1 MELRKILKEKILKN
15 NTVNGFA
22 DENNIRRAS
31 LTDYLNGKKDLTT
44 KVLFRIL
51 KPLKMD
57 VNKVLPDKMKKVSE
71 VFDIETDKFLTAG
84 FKYKRKEIESC
95 WKDEKTGATALV
107 LKNKDSK
114 LELHIL

>member
-57 VNKVLPDKMKKVSE
+57 VNTITPDKMNRVLEVSIK
-71 VFDIETDKFLTAG
+71 DKIYTDGQKF
-84 FKYKRKEIESC
+84 KRKEIESC
-95 WKDEKTGATALV
+95 WKDNKTGVSALV